1 MNETTFARFG
11 LQEEITKAIDLLHY
25 KHPTPVQT
33 MLIEAMLQHKD
44 VVVQSQTGSG
54 KTAAFAI
61 PICEML
67 EWNENKPQALI
78 LTPTRELA
86 LQVKEDVFHI
96 GRFKRVKVAV
106 LIGQTPFS
114 VQENELK
121 QKTHIVVGTPGRVMD
136 HLQHGTLD
144 LSNLKYLIIDE
155 ADEMLNLGFIPQM
168 DEILK
173 TLRRDRQTVLLS
185 ATIPFQI
192 QKLIDNYCVE
202 PEIVVIE
209 DEDRVFDR
217 IEQFKYEVIASAKLK
232 ALKEVL
238 TVENPDSCIIF
249 ANQKAT
255 VDEITKELNELRY
268 PVFKLHG
275 GLEQKDRIKIIND
288 FKSGA
293 FRYLIATDVAA
304 RGLDIESV
312 SLIINYDS
320 PLDGETYVHR
330 IGRTGRFDQ
339 SGKAITFVTANQGK
353 YLNHIEA
360 FIKQPL
366 GVYERPSADVILAAR
381 PQFTQKKNTL
391 QANKGNKA
399 SALNYE
405 ILRLQIKGGKQA
417 KIRPVDIVGALCSL
431 PGIESNDIGV
441 IQIGEL
447 FTDVEILNHK
457 GNQVFHQLQ
466 ETPIKGK
473 LRRVTKTNLK

>member
-1 MNETTFARFG
+1 M
-11 LQEEITKAIDLLHY
+11 
-25 KHPTPVQT
+25 
-33 MLIEAMLQHKD
+33 
-44 VVVQSQTGSG
+44 
-54 KTAAFAI
+54 
-61 PICEML
+61 
-67 EWNENKPQALI
+67 
-78 LTPTRELA
+78 
-86 LQVKEDVFHI
+86 
-96 GRFKRVKVAV
+96 
-106 LIGQTPFS
+106 
-114 VQENELK
+114 
-121 QKTHIVVGTPGRVMD
+121 
-136 HLQHGTLD
+136 
-144 LSNLKYLIIDE
+144 
-155 ADEMLNLGFIPQM
+155 
-168 DEILK
+168 
-173 TLRRDRQTVLLS
+173 
-185 ATIPFQI
+185 
-192 QKLIDNYCVE
+192 
-202 PEIVVIE
+202 
-209 DEDRVFDR
+209 
-217 IEQFKYEVIASAKLK
+217 
-232 ALKEVL
+232 L

-366 GVYERPSADVILAAR
+366 EVYERPSADVILAAR

-399 SALNYE
+399 SALNNE